1 MAALGRA
8 DIKMEADR
16 VDIWID
22 DVLIVSAG
30 LGKGPGPE
38 KKAAEK
44 MTHEQFSITA
54 DLHQGDFQDHIYTCD
69 LTHEYVTINANY
81 RT

>member
-8 DIKMEADR
+8 EIMMEQEQ

-30 LGKGPGPE
+30 LGKGSEPE
-38 KKAAEK
+38 KKAAERMAQK
-44 MTHEQFSITA
+44 EYTVTI
-54 DLHQGDFQDHIYTCD
+54 DLHQGDYQDRITTCD
-69 LTHEYVTINANY
+69 LTHEYISINAQY